1 MLHSLILL
9 GFLVSLVVLAI
20 IRPMAG
26 VVAFECFT
34 FMSPQQETYGM
45 TGSLPVA
52 LIAGVATVVG
62 CVVNREPKSFQLNSI
77 TVLVILFIA
86 QATISTIFAMAPSSI
101 VLPVYTDLL
110 KSLGFLI
117 LVAAL
122 LTNRQR
128 VHALVWLIVLA
139 IGYYGV
145 KGGMFTILT
154 GGGDHVYG
162 PPNSVLADNNQL
174 AVALLT
180 VLPLMNYLRVI
191 SAHRIVRIGMTIAMM
206 LTVIAVV
213 GTYSRGGF
221 LALGAMSAFLWWNSK
236 GKVKSGVLIAIGLVV
251 AISIMPSQWTER
263 MYSIQHYQKD
273 NSANDRLTVWRQ
285 AFGIAMANPLTGG
298 GFKATAT
305 PSVIHRYYPQA
316 HQRATHSIWFQLV
329 SQGGFPMLGIFIAL
343 IIATVIKLRRIRW
356 RTRGDPGLRWIDE
369 LCRMIEV
376 SMIAFLVGG
385 SFLSLGYYSL
395 IYTLLLTVGAL
406 GAIVAQVP
414 ARSAVRTTRDLAR
427 RPAPRAQPGGMMP
440 SWRLRRD
447 IQG

>member
-9 GFLVSLVVLAI
+9 AFLASLTTLAV

-26 VVAFECFT
+26 VIAFECFT
-34 FMSPQQETYGM
+34 FMSPQQETFGI
-45 TGSLPVA
+45 TGTLPVA
-52 LIAGVATVVG
+52 LIAALATVIG
-62 CVVNREPKSFQLNSI
+62 CIVNREPKKFPVNSI
-77 TVLVILFIA
+77 TILITCFLI
-86 QATISTIFAMAPSSI
+86 QATISTIFALAPPSI

-110 KSLGFLI
+110 KSFGFLL

-122 LTNRQR
+122 LTNRKR
-128 VHALVWLIVLA
+128 IHALVWLIVLS

-145 KGGMFTILT
+145 KGGIFTLLT
-154 GGGDHVYG
+154 GGNDHVYG
-162 PPNSVLADNNQL
+162 PPNSILTDNNQL

-191 SAHRIVRIGMTIAMM
+191 SAHRVIRFGMAAAMM
-206 LTVIAVV
+206 LCVIAVA

-221 LALGAMSAFLWWNSK
+221 LALFAMSAFLWWNSK
-236 GKVKSGVLIAIGLVV
+236 GRIRSGVLIALGLILAVGV
-251 AISIMPSQWTER
+251 MPSQWVSR
-263 MYSIQHYQKD
+263 MNGIQNYHHS

-285 AFGIAMANPLTGG
+285 AFGIALANPLTGA

-316 HQRATHSIWFQLV
+316 NQRATHSIWFQIL
-329 SQGGFPMLGIFIAL
+329 SQGGFPFLFIFIAL
-343 IIATVIKLRRIRW
+343 NVASVIKLHRIRW
-356 RTRGDPGLRWIDE
+356 RTRGDPSLRWIDE

-395 IYTLLLTVGAL
+395 FYTLLLMIAAL
-406 GAIVAQVP
+406 GAILQTVP
-414 ARSAVRTTRDLAR
+414 APSTIQADR
-427 RPAPRAQPGGMMP
+427 RIKFPDAPRPLAP
-440 SWRLRRD
+440 SWRLRRS
-447 IQG
+447 IQK

>member
-9 GFLVSLVVLAI
+9 GFLGSLVVLAI

-45 TGSLPVA
+45 TGALPVA
-52 LIAGVATVVG
+52 LIAALATVVG
-62 CVVNREPKSFQLNSI
+62 CVVNREPKSLPLNGI
-77 TVLVILFIA
+77 TVLVLLFLA
-86 QATISTIFAMAPSSI
+86 QATISTIFALAPTSI

-122 LTNRQR
+122 LTNRRR
-128 VHALVWLIVLA
+128 VHTLVWLIVLA

-145 KGGMFTILT
+145 KGGLFTILT
-154 GGGDHVYG
+154 GGGNHVYG

-213 GTYSRGGF
+213 GTYSRGGL
-221 LALGAMSAFLWWNSK
+221 LALFAMSAFLWWNSK

-273 NSANDRLTVWRQ
+273 ASADDRLTVWRQ
-285 AFGIAMANPLTGG
+285 AFGIALANPLTGA

-305 PSVIHRYYPQA
+305 PSVIHRYYPDA
-316 HQRATHSIWFQLV
+316 NQRATHSIWFQIV
-329 SQGGFPMLGIFIAL
+329 SQGGFPMLGIYIAL
-343 IIATVIKLRRIRW
+343 IVTTVFKLHRIRW

-395 IYTLLLTVGAL
+395 IYTLMITVGAL
-406 GAIVAQVP
+406 AAIVAKVP
-414 ARSAVRTTRDLAR
+414 ARATVRN
-427 RPAPRAQPGGMMP
+427 PRESSRIPVSRSEPRGLVP

-447 IQG
+447 VQG